1 MIKFSAKT
9 NDGKTLI
16 TFGLS
21 DGNLQELRK
30 NKPILVD
37 LAQLGVPG
45 VQIMLMWEETEQA
58 MIDELKAAGFTWPE
72 DE

>member
-1 MIKFSAKT
+1 
-9 NDGKTLI
+9 
-16 TFGLS
+16 
-21 DGNLQELRK
+21 
-30 NKPILVD
+30 